1 MAIQS
6 QAQRTSGTTIA
17 NANYGIYPPATVRPR
32 ILELSII
39 QATGT
44 AQSIGFGRPATIGT
58 PSGAVLFQQEE
69 VADPTAVLNGHITWS
84 AQPTAPTVYS
94 RRWNSAATVGVGIVW
109 TFPRGF
115 VIPVSS
121 AAVCWNITAAVAM
134 DVNCVADA

>member
-1 MAIQS
+1 M
-6 QAQRTSGTTIA
+6 
-17 NANYGIYPPATVRPR
+17 
-32 ILELSII
+32 
-39 QATGT
+39 
-44 AQSIGFGRPATIGT
+44 
-58 PSGAVLFQQEE
+58 
-69 VADPTAVLNGHITWS
+69 ADPTAVLNGHITWS

-121 AAVCWNITAAVAM
+121 AAVCWNITASVAM